1 MYGKLLASLPRAGPG
16 VSALILEGL
25 GGAANLLDVDCCATR
40 LRVTVADPGR
50 VDDALLKQSG
60 ASCVLRR
67 GPGIQVVYGPQA
79 AVHKSNLLD
88 FIASPQS
95 GPGRLSPPAPTRVKR
110 SAVMAAHMNGTV
122 VPMCQVQD
130 AAFSS
135 CALGDGAAIEPD
147 DGCLY
152 APADGEINNLFDT
165 CHAIGLV
172 TQEGVEV
179 FLHIGINTVELGGK
193 YFQAHA
199 AVGQKVTKG
208 TLLLS
213 FDLAA
218 VKAAGYLCTT
228 PMIICNTDDCQSV
241 TPVTAGRIQA
251 GAPLLE
257 VTV

>member
-1 MYGKLLASLPRAGPG
+1 M
-16 VSALILEGL
+16 
-25 GGAANLLDVDCCATR
+25 
-40 LRVTVADPGR
+40 
-50 VDDALLKQSG
+50 
-60 ASCVLRR
+60 
-67 GPGIQVVYGPQA
+67 
-79 AVHKSNLLD
+79 
-88 FIASPQS
+88 
-95 GPGRLSPPAPTRVKR
+95 
-110 SAVMAAHMNGTV
+110 
-122 VPMCQVQD
+122 
-130 AAFSS
+130 
-135 CALGDGAAIEPD
+135 
-147 DGCLY
+147 
-152 APADGEINNLFDT
+152 
-165 CHAIGLV
+165 
-172 TQEGVEV
+172 EV